1 MCKATEMITSFY
13 YQKKNINFLLEG
25 FVFLSNKKA
34 VVSIQNQNIW
44 CQNKIN
50 ISEGFLWNKH
60 FT

>member
-13 YQKKNINFLLEG
+13 YKKKKIIFLLEG
-25 FVFLSNKKA
+25 FVFWSNKKA